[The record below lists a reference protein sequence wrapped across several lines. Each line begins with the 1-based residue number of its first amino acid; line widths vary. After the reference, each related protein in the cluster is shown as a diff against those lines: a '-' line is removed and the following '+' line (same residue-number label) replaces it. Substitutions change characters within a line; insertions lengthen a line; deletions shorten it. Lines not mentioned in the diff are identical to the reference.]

1 MDKKRHKKMVQRA
14 RIRLLSKNTNELQM
28 ICDQLK
34 EIAQKTGAR
43 MNGPIPLPTKKINI
57 TVRKAPSKTGSKTWD
72 HFQMRVHKRIL
83 ILDANERT
91 MSQIMRI
98 RVPDDVFI
106 EIELV

>member
-1 MDKKRHKKMVQRA
+1 MVQRA
-14 RIRLLSKNTNELQM
+14 RIRLLSKNTTQLQM
-28 ICDQLK
+28 ICDQLI

-43 MNGPIPLPTKKINI
+43 LNGPIPLPTKKIKI
-57 TVRKAPSKTGSKTWD
+57 PVRKTPCGEGTPTWE
-72 HFQMRVHKRIL
+72 HWQMRVHKRIL

-98 RVPDDVFI
+98 RVPDDVYI

>member
-1 MDKKRHKKMVQRA
+1 MVQRA
-14 RIRLLSKNTNELQM
+14 RIRLLGKDTTELQNV
-28 ICDQLK
+28 CNQLK

-43 MNGPIPLPTKKINI
+43 FNGPIPLPTKKIKI
-57 TVRKAPSKTGSKTWD
+57 PVRKTPCGEGTPTWEQW
-72 HFQMRVHKRIL
+72 QMRVHKRIV

-98 RVPDDVFI
+98 RVPDSIYI